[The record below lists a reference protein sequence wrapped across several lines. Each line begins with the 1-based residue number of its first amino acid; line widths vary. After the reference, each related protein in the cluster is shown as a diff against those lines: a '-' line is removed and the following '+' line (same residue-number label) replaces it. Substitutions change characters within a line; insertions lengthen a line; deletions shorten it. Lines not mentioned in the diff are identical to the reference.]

1 MEWLFIGAVLGISGL
16 IAALLPKRRIGK
28 GKSVSVRVLGPTA
41 GNSEGA
47 PGDASYN
54 DNYWIPVEW
63 NQRKAEAHLKLKYKK
78 VNNVINE
85 RLFDV
90 SSFSRGDQ
98 GYHVHGYCHRREK
111 NITLSSLGMVEV
123 IDVDTGRRVENVIE
137 FLEEKYRATPAFI
150 EDSLFDEYDWALDA
164 LIYLAATSG
173 SVVKKERDVIAAFIK
188 SIPKFSSLD
197 DVWIDESLKKLNR
210 PGKVA
215 IRNRVKEAIGSGKDF
230 SLLSDA
236 IARLE
241 AMQKVENKEFWTFKR
256 YIETKAAEQGVGIV

>member
-1 MEWLFIGAVLGISGL
+1 MEWLIFGFIIGISAFIVSL
-16 IAALLPKRRIGK
+16 WDKRKKRK
-28 GKSVSVRVLGPTA
+28 GKAFSVKVSGPAA
-41 GNSEGA
+41 GNTEGV
-47 PGDASYN
+47 PTDTNYS

-63 NQRKAEAHLKLKYKK
+63 NQRKVEAHLKVKYKK
-78 VNNVINE
+78 VNNEIHE

-90 SSFSRGDQ
+90 SSFSRGDE
-98 GYHVHGYCHRREK
+98 GYHVHGYCHRRKK
-111 NITLSSLGMVEV
+111 NITLSSLGMVDV

-150 EDSLFDEYDWALDA
+150 EDSLFDEYDWALDV

-197 DVWIDESLKKLNR
+197 DAWIDESLKKLYR

-230 SLLSDA
+230 SLISDA
-236 IARLE
+236 VARLE
-241 AMQKVENKEFWTFKR
+241 AMQKQENKEFWTFKR
-256 YIETKAAEQGVGIV
+256 YLETKAAEQVEDGG